1 MISLF
6 ADKYNVKCVQAW
18 GMTETSPVGLINTAT
33 NKNQKLSKQKTGR
46 PVWTTQFKIVDE
58 DGIGLPRDTTGVGEI
73 CIKGPTVIDS
83 YLKSSSKAVDEEGW
97 FRTGDIGFMDEN
109 GYITLTDRSKDLIKS
124 GGEWISS
131 IQLEQ
136 IICQHPLIYDAAVI
150 GLPHPKWG
158 ERPIVVAEAKN
169 KNVSEDEV
177 LDFFKD
183 KVVKWQI
190 PDKVIFVDELPLSST
205 GKPLKKNLKEE
216 FSQTFS
222 KGV

>member
-1 MISLF
+1 MITVF
-6 ADKYNVKCVQAW
+6 ADQHDIKCVQAW
-18 GMTETSPVGLINTAT
+18 GMTETSPVGLINTST
-33 NKNQKLSKQKTGR
+33 NKNQNFPNKKQGDLFGLLNLKSWMR
-46 PVWTTQFKIVDE
+46 MVLIYLNNINKI
-58 DGIGLPRDTTGVGEI
+58 GEI
-73 CIKGPTVIDS
+73 YIKGPTVIDS
-83 YLKSSSKAVDEEGW
+83 YLKNSSKAVDEEGW
-97 FRTGDIGFMDEN
+97 FRTGDIGFIDKN

-158 ERPIVVAEAKN
+158 ERPIVVAETKN
-169 KNVSEDEV
+169 ENVSEDEV
-177 LDFFKD
+177 LEFFKD

-205 GKPLKKNLKEE
+205 GKPLKKI
-216 FSQTFS
+216 
-222 KGV
+222 

>member
-1 MISLF
+1 M
-6 ADKYNVKCVQAW
+6 
-18 GMTETSPVGLINTAT
+18 
-33 NKNQKLSKQKTGR
+33 
-46 PVWTTQFKIVDE
+46 DE
-58 DGIGLPRDTTGVGEI
+58 DGIDLPRDTNKIGEI
-73 CIKGPTVIDS
+73 YIKGPTVIDS
-83 YLKSSSKAVDEEGW
+83 YLKNSKRAVDEEGW

-169 KNVSEDEV
+169 ENVSENEV

-216 FSQTFS
+216 LSQTFM